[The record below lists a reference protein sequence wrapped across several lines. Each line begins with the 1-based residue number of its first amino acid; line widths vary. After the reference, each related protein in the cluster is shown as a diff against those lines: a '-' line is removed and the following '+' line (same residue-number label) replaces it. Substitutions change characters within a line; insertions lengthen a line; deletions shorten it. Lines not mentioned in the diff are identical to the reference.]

1 VRFVAYTVFS
11 RHRLANQNGATDT
24 EAEDKVA
31 KLTFYGMMISL
42 DGYINDAKGDFN
54 WGQIDKDVHE
64 HANAETRRLGTMIL
78 GRRMYETLVFWETY
92 RGDTDFE
99 ARFAEAW
106 RGVDKIVVSKTLKQ
120 ATSARTTIVP
130 EIDLDEMRRLKAAA
144 AGDLSVGGPTLA
156 STYLAA
162 GLIDEIGIYYVP
174 VVVGGGTPLFQQ
186 VKHTLRFEGIEE
198 RAFAN
203 GVVFVRYRV

>member
-1 VRFVAYTVFS
+1 
-11 RHRLANQNGATDT
+11 
-24 EAEDKVA
+24 VA

-64 HANAETRRLGTMIL
+64 HANAETGRLGTMIV
-78 GRRMYETLVFWETY
+78 GRRLYETLVFWETY

-99 ARFAEAW
+99 AGFAEAW

-174 VVVGGGTPLFQQ
+174 VVVGGGTPMFQQ
-186 VKHTLRFEGIEE
+186 VKHTLRLERIEE
-198 RAFAN
+198 RAFTN